1 MPKPAVSASS
11 SAVAAPSPASF
22 EAALAELETLVA
34 DLEGG
39 QLPLA
44 DALTAY
50 RRGALLLQFA
60 QGQLQS
66 AQEQVK
72 ILEGDLL
79 KNFSEPESGAEP

>member
-1 MPKPAVSASS
+1 MPKPALSTAS
-11 SAVAAPSPASF
+11 SAVAAPPPSF

-34 DLEGG
+34 DLEAG

-50 RRGALLLQFA
+50 RRGVLLLQFA
-60 QGQLQS
+60 QGQLQN

-79 KNFSEPESGAEP
+79 KNFSEPESGAEA